1 MEARSCRGAASR
13 SRSGNARRTRS
24 RVCGGRSRVES
35 PVLRAIAPTASAAF
49 GILRSASIQVLPANT
64 AARWIEA
71 LLKIPKAAEAVGA
84 MARRTG
90 DSTRDLPPQTL
101 DLVRRAFPDLDLEAA
116 PRQDLASMGKV
127 FGEELPSG
135 LVFHE

>member
-1 MEARSCRGAASR
+1 
-13 SRSGNARRTRS
+13 
-24 RVCGGRSRVES
+24 
-35 PVLRAIAPTASAAF
+35 
-49 GILRSASIQVLPANT
+49 
-64 AARWIEA
+64 
-71 LLKIPKAAEAVGA
+71 

-116 PRQDLASMGKV
+116 PQQDLASMGKI